1 VAPSPARR
9 RRDDP
14 RRTLAAF
21 ATAVLLHLLLVG
33 VVLLLDL
40 VHLPWLENR
49 PPPQQVSLRPLTADQ
64 WQRNRGP
71 TAEGSERPR
80 PPPAERKKDEPREQK
95 PSGQVVAVAPGNQQQ
110 SPDAKFLAEK
120 DNRVQKESKSR
131 VQTPFYRNAMPRQ
144 TADAQ
149 RADMGRDAAERAQ
162 LSGNNGVGQDD
173 RPLRQAEKHGAMEIP
188 KAKAAD
194 RIALKNPETVGPG
207 AQVANREESAEVRGN
222 SDRLNIVPGSPGGSG
237 EDASEGRRGQLGIAN
252 LMPSAAALDKII
264 GAAANDHLDVE
275 EGDSTLLNT
284 REWKYATFF
293 NRVKQAVGTHWD
305 PNTPLRQRDP
315 TNNIYGG
322 RDRYTLLSV
331 TLDAQGALREVHV
344 DKSCGVDFLD
354 EAAIVAFQKSQ
365 PFPNPPPGLVDK
377 DNSIH
382 FQFGF
387 FLEFGGGPRMRLF
400 RNN

>member
-14 RRTLAAF
+14 RRTLVAF
-21 ATAVLLHLLLVG
+21 ATAVLLHLLLVA

-40 VHLPWLENR
+40 VHLPWENR
-49 PPPQQVSLRPLTADQ
+49 PPPQQVALRPLTADQ
-64 WQRNRGP
+64 WQRNRGA
-71 TAEGSERPR
+71 TREGSERPSA
-80 PPPAERKKDEPREQK
+80 PPAERKKEEPREQE

-120 DNRVQKESKSR
+120 DNRVDKESKSR

-144 TADAQ
+144 TADVQ

-162 LSGNNGVGQDD
+162 VSGNNGVGQDD
-173 RPLRQAEKHGAMEIP
+173 RPLRQAQKHGAMEIP
-188 KAKAAD
+188 RAKAAE

-222 SDRLNIVPGSPGGSG
+222 SDRLNITPGSAGGSG
-237 EDASEGRRGQLGIAN
+237 EDPSDGRRGQLGIAN
-252 LMPSAAALDKII
+252 LMPSAAELDKII
-264 GAAANDHLDVE
+264 GAAPNDHLDVD

-305 PNTPLRQRDP
+305 PNTPLRQRDA
-315 TNNIYGG
+315 TGNIYGG
-322 RDRYTLLSV
+322 RDRYTLLSI